1 MHSYFEYTHYPYQ
14 PVPLVE
20 AADPQRHAITIV
32 GGGPIGLT
40 LALGLARQ
48 GVKSV
53 VIEPRDCVSLGS
65 RATCISRRSMEIFAA
80 TGCASRIL
88 VEGLNWTSGTSYY
101 REKPIYRLQ
110 MPMDANQRFYPMVN
124 MQQCMLEQCILDEV
138 LTRSNLIELRWQS
151 KVMSVAHDAEGARL
165 QIESPQGSYAIE
177 SDYVVA
183 CDGAR
188 GVVRQALGLKFAGT
202 QYEGTYIIVDIHLK
216 SEYPTERRAW
226 FDPPSNPGATILMH
240 KQPRDIWRVD
250 YQLRDDEDAAEAVKP
265 EQVLPRVKAHLDW
278 IGETG
283 TWEPVWISSYKAN
296 CLTLEKYNHGRV
308 LFAGDAAH
316 LVPIFGVR
324 GLNSGIDD
332 SFNLAWKLAY
342 VVKGIAAP
350 LLLDTYS
357 DERVFA
363 ARQNIAAGAKSTEMM
378 APPSHGF
385 DLMRQAALSLA
396 AEQPMGESSFASL
409 VNPRQTSAITYLES
423 RLNSASSD
431 AIAPRVALGAVLP
444 EYPWKSVDAGGSS
457 GMHLSEQLGKGFTI
471 LVFAEAAPDL
481 RNLPAPATVLALGA
495 RASVPALY
503 EFFSAEEGVTIVL
516 RPDAHVLAKF
526 AHADLAR
533 VCAAIQSALR

>member
-1 MHSYFEYTHYPYQ
+1 MLEYFHYTHYPYQ
-14 PVPLVE
+14 PVAL
-20 AADPQRHAITIV
+20 ANNTDPQRHAVTIV

-53 VIEPRDCVSLGS
+53 VIEPRDCVSFGS

-80 TGCASRIL
+80 TGVAERIL

-101 REKPIYRLQ
+101 RDKPIYRLQ
-110 MPMDANQRFYPMVN
+110 MPMDDKQRFFPMVN
-124 MQQCMLEQCILDEV
+124 MEQCLLEQCILDQV
-138 LTRSNLIELRWQS
+138 LTMSEMIELRWNS
-151 KVMSVAHDAEGARL
+151 KVAGVTNDAQGARL
-165 QIESPQGSYAIE
+165 TVESPQGAYALNT
-177 SDYVVA
+177 DYVVA

-188 GVVRQALGLKFAGT
+188 GVVRQALGLKFTGT

-216 SEYPTERRAW
+216 SDYPTERRAW

-283 TWEPVWISSYKAN
+283 AWEPVWISSYKAN

-350 LLLDTYS
+350 TLLDTYS
-357 DERVFA
+357 HERVYA

-378 APPSHGF
+378 APPSTGF
-385 DLMRQAALSLA
+385 ALLREAALSLA
-396 AEQPMGESSFASL
+396 AEKPIGESSFAVL
-409 VNPRQTSAITYLES
+409 VNPRQTSAITYVES

-431 AIAPRVALGAVLP
+431 AIAPRAALGAVLP
-444 EYPWKSVDAGGSS
+444 EHPWKSVSGGSS
-457 GMHLSEQLGKGFTI
+457 SGSYLSEALGSGFTV
-471 LVFAEAAPDL
+471 LVFAAHAPKLDAM
-481 RNLPAPATVLALGA
+481 PAPTTVLALGT
-495 RASVPALY
+495 RTSLPALY
-503 EFFSAEEGVTIVL
+503 EFFAVEEGATIVL
-516 RPDAHVLAKF
+516 RPDAHLLAKF
-526 AHADLAR
+526 AQYDSAR
-533 VCAAIQSALR
+533 IRTAIQSALA